1 MNVFLDTSVLLDVLA
16 RREPFYSDSAEVWT
30 LAERG
35 QVRGFISTL
44 SIANLSYLLRRE
56 ASPKAAR
63 KALSVLQDI
72 FGLVPLDARI
82 IDHAIDS
89 AMDDFEDAIQ
99 FFIAIRA
106 GADIL
111 ITRNGDD
118 FPDADMAIQT
128 PAQFLATHFP
138 R

>member
-1 MNVFLDTSVLLDVLA
+1 MWGPADGAIF
-16 RREPFYSDSAEVWT
+16 RAET
-30 LAERG
+30 RK
-35 QVRGFISTL
+35 RS
-44 SIANLSYLLRRE
+44 
-56 ASPKAAR
+56 R

-99 FFIAIRA
+99 FFSTIRA

-128 PAQFLATHFP
+128 PAEFLATHFP